1 MNKIE
6 IYKRLYKDYTKKYL
20 DKIILSALLS
30 VLVAGSTSA
39 IAWLLDPAIKK
50 LFIEKDQS
58 LIIIIPL
65 FIIIAFTTKG
75 LSLYFA
81 KATMISVGE
90 EIKKKLQFDMVNTLI
105 KTDTQIID
113 KKHSGK
119 FISNLTYDVTHITNL
134 LSNAI
139 LTLFKDSLTL
149 IGLLTV
155 MFLQN
160 WKLALIS
167 IVMIPLAS
175 ISAKTLGKRIGKVT
189 TEAQEK
195 SGYLTTYLVEL
206 FKNHK
211 LIKIFQKE
219 NLEIDRADEYLAELK
234 DKNKK
239 IQTVFVRLS
248 PIMETLTGIMVAVL
262 IFYSGKLMAKGEV
275 DINNFFSF
283 LAAMMLAYQPV
294 RSLSTLN
301 MIINGGLSAASR
313 ILPIIDQKNTIKNL
327 EFAKPLKINVASI
340 NFKNVNF
347 SYEVNEGP
355 TLQSINLKFEGGKMT
370 SLVGHSGSGKST
382 ILNLIPRF
390 YDAKSGDIIID
401 DQSIY
406 GSTIESL
413 RSEISMVSQET
424 TLFDDTIKNNIKYG
438 RQEATDEEVFKV
450 AKLSYCDEFINNL
463 PNKFDTLIGENGVR
477 LSGGE
482 KQRLSIARAM
492 MKKSS
497 IILLDEATSSLDSE
511 TESKIQDALK
521 ILTKNKTTIVIAHRL
536 STILNS
542 NNIYV
547 IDKGKIIANGNHKTL
562 MENQSYIKISMKN
575 RYKNK
580 YVFFVSN
587 YFIITCF
594 NISNLNNL

>member
-1 MNKIE
+1 MNKTE
-6 IYKRLYKDYTKKYL
+6 IYKRLYNDYSRGFL
-20 DKIILSALLS
+20 NKIFLSAFFS

-50 LFIEKDQS
+50 LFIEKDQT
-58 LIIIIPL
+58 LIIFIPL
-65 FIIIAFTTKG
+65 MIIIAFTVKG
-75 LSLYFA
+75 LSLYIA
-81 KATMISVGE
+81 KATMIGVGE
-90 EIKKKLQFDMVNTLI
+90 AIKKKLQFDMVNTLI

-134 LSNAI
+134 LSNAV

-149 IGLLTV
+149 IGLLIV

-167 IVMIPLAS
+167 IIMIPLAS
-175 ISAKTLGKRIGKVT
+175 ISARTLGKRISKVA

-195 SGYLTTYLVEL
+195 SGFLTTYLVEL

-219 NLEIDRADEYLAELK
+219 DYEKDRADKYLTELK
-234 DKNKK
+234 EKNQK
-239 IQTVFVRLS
+239 IHTVFVRMS
-248 PIMETLTGIMVAVL
+248 PIMETLTGIMIAIL
-262 IFYSGKLMAKGEV
+262 IFYSGKLMSKGEV

-294 RSLSTLN
+294 RALSSLN
-301 MIINGGLSAASR
+301 MVLKQGLSAASR
-313 ILPIIDQKNTIKNL
+313 ILPIIDQKNNI
-327 EFAKPLKINVASI
+327 FDSIDAIPLKIEKSEI
-340 NFKNVNF
+340 KFKNVNF
-347 SYEVNEGP
+347 SYELDEGK
-355 TLQSINLKFEGGKMT
+355 TLKFINLDFQGGKMT

-390 YDAKSGDIIID
+390 YDIQSGDICID
-401 DQSIY
+401 GQSIY
-406 GSTIESL
+406 KSSINSI
-413 RSEISMVSQET
+413 RDEISMVSQET
-424 TLFDDTIKNNIKYG
+424 TLFDDTIKNNIKYSNIN
-438 RQEATDEEVFKV
+438 ATDEEINLA
-450 AKLSYCDEFINNL
+450 AKLSFCEEFILKL
-463 PNKFDTLIGENGVR
+463 PKKFETLIGENGVR

-492 MKKSS
+492 LKKSS

-511 TESKIQDALK
+511 TESKIQEALK
-521 ILTKNKTTIVIAHRL
+521 TLTKGKTTIVIAHRL

-547 IDKGKIIANGNHKTL
+547 IDSGKVIESGQHQDL
-562 MENQSYIKISMKN
+562 MKKSEL
-575 RYKNK
+575 YKSFYEK
-580 YVFFVSN
+580 Q
-587 YFIITCF
+587 IQK
-594 NISNLNNL
+594 

>member
-1 MNKIE
+1 MTKSKIFR
-6 IYKRLYKDYTKKYL
+6 RLYKDYSKKYL
-20 DKIILSALLS
+20 NKIILSGVFAI
-30 VLVAGSTSA
+30 LVAASTSS

-58 LIIIIPL
+58 LLVLIPTMIIV
-65 FIIIAFTTKG
+65 AFCVKG
-75 LSLYFA
+75 MSLYFA
-81 KATMISVGE
+81 KATMIGVGE
-90 EIKKKLQFDMVNTLI
+90 SVKKELQYDMVCNLVE
-105 KTDTQIID
+105 TDTQIID

-175 ISAKTLGKRIGKVT
+175 FAAKTLGKRISKVT

-195 SGYLTTYLVEL
+195 SGFLTTYLVEL

-219 NLEIDRADEYLAELK
+219 IYEKNRANKSLSELK
-234 DKNKK
+234 EKNQK

-248 PIMETLTGIMVAVL
+248 PVMEVLTGIMIAIL
-262 IFYSGKLMAKGEV
+262 IFYAGKLIAKDEL

-301 MIINGGLSAASR
+301 MVMNQGLSAASR
-313 ILPIIDQKNTIKNL
+313 ILPIIDQENTIKNV
-327 EFAKPLKINVASI
+327 ENAKSI
-340 NFKNVNF
+340 NIINSDIEFKDINF
-347 SYEVNEGP
+347 AYEMDEDQ
-355 TLQSINLKFEGGKMT
+355 TLNSINLKFQGGMMT

-382 ILNLIPRF
+382 ILNLIPRI
-390 YDAKSGDIIID
+390 YDAQSGDITID
-401 DQSIY
+401 NQSIY
-406 GSTIESL
+406 KCTLGSL
-413 RSEISMVSQET
+413 RQQISMVSQET
-424 TLFDDTIKNNIKYG
+424 TLFDDTIKNNIKYANENVSD
-438 RQEATDEEVFKV
+438 QEVYEV
-450 AKLSYCDEFINNL
+450 AKLSFCDEFINNL
-463 PNKFDTLIGENGVR
+463 PNKFETLIGENGVR

-492 MKKSS
+492 IKKSS
-497 IILLDEATSSLDSE
+497 IILLDEATSSLDAE
-511 TESKIQDALK
+511 TEAKIQEALS

-547 IDKGKIIANGNHKTL
+547 INSGKVIDSGRHTEL
-562 MENQSYIKISMKN
+562 MSKSDI
-575 RYKNK
+575 YKNFYEK
-580 YVFFVSN
+580 Q
-587 YFIITCF
+587 IQK
-594 NISNLNNL
+594 